1 MDFVNAIILLLNY
14 IFIPALTYGSQL
26 ALGAIFV
33 TLIYGILRFAN
44 FATGD
49 MMSFG
54 TMATI
59 LFTWYFQSLG
69 VSLGVLPTALL
80 AIPFGIIFM
89 ILYMLLIDKFVF
101 KYYRHQKSPPVQFAM
116 VSIGVMF
123 VTQAVVR
130 IIIGPA
136 DRRFFDGE
144 KFIIK
149 AREFKEMTGLN
160 EGLALKSTQVITIFV
175 TIVLVSLLFWFLNR
189 TKTGKSMK
197 AYSDN
202 EDLAL
207 LSGIDPKKIVLVTW
221 VIAGILATIGGAL
234 YGLDKSFK
242 PFTYFNNMLP
252 IFAAAIV
259 GGIGNPF
266 GAFLGGYVI
275 AFSEIVIAIIKH
287 EDWLTRGV
295 KNVIGL
301 KRPAPYEVDL
311 QTTDWFINLVE
322 KFNSG
327 KLSVIE
333 NLADRQAAL
342 NQLVIE
348 GSSVFV
354 KLCYSGLFLVVVII
368 LLILT
373 QKALYSPWGRMMR
386 AIRDNEE
393 AANAMG
399 KNVVK
404 QHLLIFILGSA
415 IVGIAGAMLVTQ
427 DGLFTPGSYRP
438 MRYTFLIWVM
448 VIVGG
453 SGNNFG
459 AILGGF
465 VVWFLWI
472 EAAPIS
478 LFLIN
483 FFTAGIPETNALKA
497 HLIESVPYFRF
508 LLMGLGLLFIMR
520 YRPKGILPEKIEIK

>member
-1 MDFVNAIILLLNY
+1 MDLINAIILLLNY
-14 IFIPALTYGSQL
+14 IFIPGLTYGSQL

-54 TMATI
+54 TMMTI

-69 VSLGVLPTALL
+69 ISLGVLPTALIAL
-80 AIPFGIIFM
+80 PFGILFM
-89 ILYMLLIDKFVF
+89 ILYMLTIDKFIF
-101 KYYRHQKSPPVQFAM
+101 KYYRAQKSPPVQFAM

-130 IIIGPA
+130 IIIGPG

-160 EGLALKSTQVITIFV
+160 EGLALKSTQVLTIFV
-175 TIVLVSLLFWFLNR
+175 TIILVSLLFWFLNK

-275 AFSEIVIAIIKH
+275 AFSEIL
-287 EDWLTRGV
+287 LTYAY
-295 KNVIGL
+295 K
-301 KRPAPYEVDL
+301 KF
-311 QTTDWFINLVE
+311 FI
-322 KFNSG
+322 
-327 KLSVIE
+327 
-333 NLADRQAAL
+333 
-342 NQLVIE
+342 
-348 GSSVFV
+348 
-354 KLCYSGLFLVVVII
+354 Y
-368 LLILT
+368 
-373 QKALYSPWGRMMR
+373 
-386 AIRDNEE
+386 
-393 AANAMG
+393 
-399 KNVVK
+399 
-404 QHLLIFILGSA
+404 
-415 IVGIAGAMLVTQ
+415 
-427 DGLFTPGSYRP
+427 
-438 MRYTFLIWVM
+438 
-448 VIVGG
+448 
-453 SGNNFG
+453 
-459 AILGGF
+459 
-465 VVWFLWI
+465 
-472 EAAPIS
+472 
-478 LFLIN
+478 
-483 FFTAGIPETNALKA
+483 
-497 HLIESVPYFRF
+497 
-508 LLMGLGLLFIMR
+508 
-520 YRPKGILPEKIEIK
+520 ILPCLLYTSPSPRDA

>member
-54 TMATI
+54 TMMTI

-89 ILYMLLIDKFVF
+89 IFYMLLIDKFVF
-101 KYYRHQKSPPVQFAM
+101 KYYRNQKSHPVQFAM

-130 IIIGPA
+130 IIIGPG

-234 YGLDKSFK
+234 YGLD
-242 PFTYFNNMLP
+242 
-252 IFAAAIV
+252 
-259 GGIGNPF
+259 
-266 GAFLGGYVI
+266 
-275 AFSEIVIAIIKH
+275 
-287 EDWLTRGV
+287 
-295 KNVIGL
+295 
-301 KRPAPYEVDL
+301 
-311 QTTDWFINLVE
+311 
-322 KFNSG
+322 
-327 KLSVIE
+327 
-333 NLADRQAAL
+333 
-342 NQLVIE
+342 
-348 GSSVFV
+348 
-354 KLCYSGLFLVVVII
+354 
-368 LLILT
+368 
-373 QKALYSPWGRMMR
+373 
-386 AIRDNEE
+386 
-393 AANAMG
+393 
-399 KNVVK
+399 
-404 QHLLIFILGSA
+404 
-415 IVGIAGAMLVTQ
+415 
-427 DGLFTPGSYRP
+427 
-438 MRYTFLIWVM
+438 
-448 VIVGG
+448 
-453 SGNNFG
+453 
-459 AILGGF
+459 
-465 VVWFLWI
+465 
-472 EAAPIS
+472 
-478 LFLIN
+478 
-483 FFTAGIPETNALKA
+483 
-497 HLIESVPYFRF
+497 
-508 LLMGLGLLFIMR
+508 
-520 YRPKGILPEKIEIK
+520 

>member
-80 AIPFGIIFM
+80 AIPFGIILM

-101 KYYRHQKSPPVQFAM
+101 KYYRHHKSPPVQFAM

-130 IIIGPA
+130 IIIGPS

-221 VIAGILATIGGAL
+221 VIAGILATIGGVL

-275 AFSEIVIAIIKH
+275 AFSEIL
-287 EDWLTRGV
+287 LTYAY
-295 KNVIGL
+295 K
-301 KRPAPYEVDL
+301 
-311 QTTDWFINLVE
+311 
-322 KFNSG
+322 KF
-327 KLSVIE
+327 
-333 NLADRQAAL
+333 
-342 NQLVIE
+342 
-348 GSSVFV
+348 FM
-354 KLCYSGLFLVVVII
+354 Y
-368 LLILT
+368 
-373 QKALYSPWGRMMR
+373 
-386 AIRDNEE
+386 
-393 AANAMG
+393 
-399 KNVVK
+399 
-404 QHLLIFILGSA
+404 
-415 IVGIAGAMLVTQ
+415 
-427 DGLFTPGSYRP
+427 
-438 MRYTFLIWVM
+438 
-448 VIVGG
+448 
-453 SGNNFG
+453 
-459 AILGGF
+459 
-465 VVWFLWI
+465 
-472 EAAPIS
+472 
-478 LFLIN
+478 
-483 FFTAGIPETNALKA
+483 
-497 HLIESVPYFRF
+497 
-508 LLMGLGLLFIMR
+508 
-520 YRPKGILPEKIEIK
+520 ILPESMEPNSLVQLLSTDYKFAVSFSILVIVLIYRPSGIFKGKVL

>member
-1 MDFVNAIILLLNY
+1 MDLINAIILLLNY
-14 IFIPALTYGSQL
+14 IFIPGLTYGSQL

-54 TMATI
+54 TMMTI

-69 VSLGVLPTALL
+69 ISLGVLPTALIAL
-80 AIPFGIIFM
+80 PFGIFFM
-89 ILYMLLIDKFVF
+89 ILYMLTIDKFVF
-101 KYYRHQKSPPVQFAM
+101 KYYRTQKSPPVQFAM

-130 IIIGPA
+130 IIIGPG

-160 EGLALKSTQVITIFV
+160 EGLALKSTQVLTIFV
-175 TIVLVSLLFWFLNR
+175 TIILVSLLFWFLNK

-275 AFSEIVIAIIKH
+275 AFSEIL
-287 EDWLTRGV
+287 LTYAY
-295 KNVIGL
+295 K
-301 KRPAPYEVDL
+301 
-311 QTTDWFINLVE
+311 
-322 KFNSG
+322 KF
-327 KLSVIE
+327 
-333 NLADRQAAL
+333 
-342 NQLVIE
+342 
-348 GSSVFV
+348 FM
-354 KLCYSGLFLVVVII
+354 Y
-368 LLILT
+368 
-373 QKALYSPWGRMMR
+373 
-386 AIRDNEE
+386 
-393 AANAMG
+393 
-399 KNVVK
+399 
-404 QHLLIFILGSA
+404 
-415 IVGIAGAMLVTQ
+415 
-427 DGLFTPGSYRP
+427 
-438 MRYTFLIWVM
+438 
-448 VIVGG
+448 
-453 SGNNFG
+453 
-459 AILGGF
+459 
-465 VVWFLWI
+465 
-472 EAAPIS
+472 
-478 LFLIN
+478 
-483 FFTAGIPETNALKA
+483 
-497 HLIESVPYFRF
+497 
-508 LLMGLGLLFIMR
+508 
-520 YRPKGILPEKIEIK
+520 ILPESMEPEGLVQLLSTDYKFAVSFSILVIVLLYRPSGIFKGKIL